1 MTTKKLYPK
10 ALSLKSK
17 FVRKPFVHYLLTL
30 TIFYSTSCWLSE
42 ETVVT
47 VHRAILHPS
56 AQPTANGIISK
67 SSSNREVLLQ
77 ASGWVQPDP
86 YEIRIPSLL
95 DGVIDQ
101 LFILE
106 GQAVTLGQKVA
117 SLIDDDVKLSLNLA
131 RAKVLQSKAKEKEI
145 YAEIDMVTEQL
156 YAAESY
162 HQGKLA
168 IRNEQSDLVNR
179 LIGLPK
185 GAVSQA
191 DTNQSIL
198 KLQGL
203 TQAANEAKFRV
214 AEIKK
219 KKALLGER
227 KESQKAM
234 TNALQV
240 DVEKALLDLN
250 RTLIHSPVS
259 GVVSKLLT
267 SPGRR
272 VMSSMDSPDASNIAV
287 LFEKG
292 KLQAGIDVPLADAS
306 KVFVGQ
312 DVEIICSFLPEQPIQ
327 GKVSRISGEA
337 DFQRNTLEI
346 KVRLLKPDER
356 LRPEM
361 LCRAKFFAPQESPQ
375 DELSNDGLG
384 VLIPMNLIADISKKN
399 HTLFIVSKDGKTAEL
414 VEIQLGKK
422 VISDHISVLSGLK
435 GGEQIILNPPSTLQS
450 GDRIKV
456 VIP

>member
-42 ETVVT
+42 ETVVK

-56 AQPTANGIISK
+56 AQPTANGIIRK

-145 YAEIDMVTEQL
+145 HAEIDMVTEQL
-156 YAAESY
+156 HAAESY

-219 KKALLGER
+219 KK
-227 KESQKAM
+227 
-234 TNALQV
+234 
-240 DVEKALLDLN
+240 
-250 RTLIHSPVS
+250 SP
-259 GVVSKLLT
+259 T
-267 SPGRR
+267 W
-272 VMSSMDSPDASNIAV
+272 
-287 LFEKG
+287 
-292 KLQAGIDVPLADAS
+292 
-306 KVFVGQ
+306 
-312 DVEIICSFLPEQPIQ
+312 
-327 GKVSRISGEA
+327 
-337 DFQRNTLEI
+337 
-346 KVRLLKPDER
+346 
-356 LRPEM
+356 
-361 LCRAKFFAPQESPQ
+361 
-375 DELSNDGLG
+375 
-384 VLIPMNLIADISKKN
+384 
-399 HTLFIVSKDGKTAEL
+399 
-414 VEIQLGKK
+414 
-422 VISDHISVLSGLK
+422 
-435 GGEQIILNPPSTLQS
+435 
-450 GDRIKV
+450 
-456 VIP
+456 